1 MKKLIL
7 AFFAALC
14 CTVMAFAANGT
25 RIEYETGKFMYF
37 ILDETSLTATV
48 TWGGENEHLG
58 TYEYAGAI
66 AIPSTVSY
74 DSKQYNVTS
83 IGESSFNGCSSLTSV
98 IIPNSVKSIGEAA
111 FASCTSL
118 ISVTIP
124 NGVTSIEKDAFSYC
138 SGLISA
144 TIPNGVTS
152 IEEGA
157 FSNCSGLIS
166 VTIPNSVTSIGF
178 FSFYCCDSL
187 TSVTIPS
194 SVESIGNGAFGNCS
208 NLAYIVFLATDP
220 STYNAGQYVF
230 INVPKEIPVYV
241 PDASKYSGWG
251 EFTNIKGFG
260 EYKTFAKTE
269 INAAKEGVS
278 LSSVDEESV
287 NRYIT
292 QIDNAN
298 DIADIDAAKTAA
310 LAIIVRQPI
319 VDAIAEINEEMDGT
333 TTLTDAE
340 KGWIDYYKAR
350 INAATT
356 KKEIDTNKDSA
367 LAIIDLRKFK
377 DNAIAEINEEMDG
390 MTTLTNA
397 EKGRI
402 DYYKARINAAT
413 TKEEIGTNKDSALAI
428 IDWRKFKDNAIAELN
443 DYIKDMVGVDISGY
457 VSNIENA
464 KSTDGINEILNTAK
478 SLINSMLF
486 VTIGTKKCKLEYNQD
501 TYTFESDITI
511 NDKDTYQSN
520 YDFSSTGNIS
530 YVRVVK
536 DETMDLTGKWQ
547 AWFVP
552 FDMTLK
558 GDDLDKFDAAQVAG
572 VLTDN
577 DGLPVIAFKKMKV
590 GEKMKANIP
599 YVIRPK
605 SGIVQEISL
614 HLLMPEFHS
623 SATTPFVI
631 QSAYDNFTLGGIY
644 EAQQNSNWYALTK
657 DGVFKK
663 MNGAPTP
670 TLQPQ
675 RIWMTVS
682 PREDDPYATKSVST
696 TRSNGTKSTAIPDV
710 IRIVVLGDDG
720 SPEGKPVREAKIINA
735 DGQSVNRIQRGQVYR
750 ITGNINE

>member
-83 IGESSFNGCSSLTSV
+83 IGDSAFRGCFSLTSVIIPNSVESIGESSFNGCSSLTSV

-152 IEEGA
+152 IEKGA

-178 FSFYCCDSL
+178 FSFYCCGSL

-194 SVESIGNGAFGNCS
+194 SVESIGDGAFGYCS

-220 STYNAGQYVF
+220 STYNAGQNVF
-230 INVPKEIPVYV
+230 FNVPKEIPVYV

-260 EYKTFAKTE
+260 EYKTVAKTE
-269 INAAKEGVS
+269 INAAKEGIS

-287 NRYIT
+287 NQYIT

-310 LAIIVRQPI
+310 LAIIVRQAI
-319 VDAIAEINEEMDGT
+319 VDAIAEINAEMDGT

-356 KKEIDTNKDSA
+356 K
-367 LAIIDLRKFK
+367 
-377 DNAIAEINEEMDG
+377 
-390 MTTLTNA
+390 
-397 EKGRI
+397 
-402 DYYKARINAAT
+402 
-413 TKEEIGTNKDSALAI
+413 EEIGTNKDSALAI
-428 IDWRKFKDNAIAELN
+428 IDLRKFKDNAIAELN

-464 KSTDGINEILNTAK
+464 ESTDGINEILNTAK

-486 VTIGTKKCKLEYNQD
+486 ATIGTKKCKLEYNQD

-520 YDFSSTGNIS
+520 YDFSATGNIS

-547 AWFVP
+547 AWFLP
-552 FDMTLK
+552 FDMTLT

-663 MNGAPTP
+663 MNGTPAP

-675 RIWMTVS
+675 RIWMTVT

-710 IRIVVLGDDG
+710 ICIVVLGDDG
-720 SPEGKPVREAKIINA
+720 SPESKPVREAKIINA

>member
-83 IGESSFNGCSSLTSV
+83 IGDSAFRGCFSLTSVIIPNSVESIGESSFNGCSSLTSV

-152 IEEGA
+152 IEKGA

-178 FSFYCCDSL
+178 FSFYCCGSL

-194 SVESIGNGAFGNCS
+194 SVESIGDGAFGYCS

-220 STYNAGQYVF
+220 STYNAGQNVF
-230 INVPKEIPVYV
+230 FNVPKEIPVYV

-260 EYKTFAKTE
+260 EYKTVAKTE
-269 INAAKEGVS
+269 INAAKEGIS

-287 NRYIT
+287 NQYIT

-310 LAIIVRQPI
+310 LAIIVRQAI
-319 VDAIAEINEEMDGT
+319 VDAIAEINAEMDGT

-356 KKEIDTNKDSA
+356 K
-367 LAIIDLRKFK
+367 
-377 DNAIAEINEEMDG
+377 
-390 MTTLTNA
+390 
-397 EKGRI
+397 
-402 DYYKARINAAT
+402 
-413 TKEEIGTNKDSALAI
+413 EEIGTNKDSALAI
-428 IDWRKFKDNAIAELN
+428 IDLRKFKDNAIAELN

-464 KSTDGINEILNTAK
+464 ESTDGINEILNTAK

-486 VTIGTKKCKLEYNQD
+486 ATIGTKKCKLEYNQD

-520 YDFSSTGNIS
+520 YDFSATGNIS

-547 AWFVP
+547 AWFLP
-552 FDMTLK
+552 FDMTLT

-735 DGQSVNRIQRGQVYR
+735 NGQSVNRIQRGQVYR

>member
-83 IGESSFNGCSSLTSV
+83 IGDSAFRGCFSLTSVIIPNSVESIGESSFNGCSSLTSV

-152 IEEGA
+152 IEKGA

-178 FSFYCCDSL
+178 FSFYCCGSL

-194 SVESIGNGAFGNCS
+194 SVESIGDGAFGYCS

-220 STYNAGQYVF
+220 STYNAGQNVF
-230 INVPKEIPVYV
+230 FNVPKEIPVYV

-260 EYKTFAKTE
+260 EYKTVAKTE
-269 INAAKEGVS
+269 INAAKEGIS

-287 NRYIT
+287 NQYIT

-310 LAIIVRQPI
+310 LAIIVRQAI
-319 VDAIAEINEEMDGT
+319 VDAIAEINAEMDGT

-356 KKEIDTNKDSA
+356 K
-367 LAIIDLRKFK
+367 
-377 DNAIAEINEEMDG
+377 
-390 MTTLTNA
+390 
-397 EKGRI
+397 
-402 DYYKARINAAT
+402 
-413 TKEEIGTNKDSALAI
+413 EEIGTNKDSALAI
-428 IDWRKFKDNAIAELN
+428 IDLRKFKDNAIAELN

-464 KSTDGINEILNTAK
+464 ESTDGINEILNTAK

-486 VTIGTKKCKLEYNQD
+486 ATIGTKKCKLEYNQD

-520 YDFSSTGNIS
+520 YDFSATGNIS

-547 AWFVP
+547 AWFLP
-552 FDMTLK
+552 FDMTLT

-710 IRIVVLGDDG
+710 ICIVVLGDDG
-720 SPEGKPVREAKIINA
+720 SPESKPVREAKIINA